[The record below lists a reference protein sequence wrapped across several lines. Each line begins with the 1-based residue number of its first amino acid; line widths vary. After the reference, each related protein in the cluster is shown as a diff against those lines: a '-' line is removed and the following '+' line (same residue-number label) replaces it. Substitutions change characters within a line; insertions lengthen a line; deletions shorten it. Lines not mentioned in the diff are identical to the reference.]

1 MVSPLEVISL
11 GSSLYS
17 HQVRFVKSGHLFAES
32 DIIKSRSAVL
42 KAFSKSR
49 SRMASPL
56 VAACCASARMACAYF
71 VPTFEYSQLGWGG
84 YPHDFGPEFVA
95 IGFR

>member
-56 VAACCASARMACAYF
+56 VAACCASARMAWTPISYPPLSTPSWVGEATR
-71 VPTFEYSQLGWGG
+71 VISVRSLSQ
-84 YPHDFGPEFVA
+84 
-95 IGFR
+95 